1 MAATTKP
8 KILIVDSMNGA
19 RRIVARHLTNHGF
32 QTLEACDVASGREM
46 AVVNLPDVIVTD
58 VRLAGLDAVPMIRAL
73 RSVPALDATPIVVTS
88 AVGDDKTM
96 VAAIQAGASDYVVK
110 PVALDVLRARLGAQ
124 LRAKKLHDE
133 VRARRRE
140 SEILFETLHAA
151 TESGTVDEILFRIT
165 QRLGRMMTASRC
177 SIIAVNDR
185 RRIGTIAASME
196 DPRARGI
203 QLDLSRYPEVLE
215 AVRGRTAVLVDD
227 ESRVDLRNEL
237 SEVFRAK
244 AVASILT
251 VPIAFRDEILGVLT
265 MHVRE
270 GEPRLTEDHVR
281 FLCMV
286 AFAIGGIVH
295 NARRL
300 ETLAVARPPL
310 TVTSIGAAA

>member
-215 AVRGRTAVLVDD
+215 AVVVGVPERRWG
-227 ESRVDLRNEL
+227 E
-237 SEVFRAK
+237 
-244 AVASILT
+244 
-251 VPIAFRDEILGVLT
+251 VPI
-265 MHVRE
+265 
-270 GEPRLTEDHVR
+270 
-281 FLCMV
+281 
-286 AFAIGGIVH
+286 
-295 NARRL
+295 
-300 ETLAVARPPL
+300 AVARPRADCAPDAE
-310 TVTSIGAAA
+310 TVREWVNRRVAARYQRLHAVLIVDELPRNVAGKVLRRELRDRYRDLLDGPAAG